1 MCAFQGHAKDLV
13 HMAGLL
19 RGNMLSCAVQWHR
32 LKESA
37 WLDPV
42 LLLNTHVIAQ

>member
-1 MCAFQGHAKDLV
+1 MFASQGHTKDLV
-13 HMAGLL
+13 RMTGLL
-19 RGNMLSCAVQWHR
+19 RGNMLSRVGQWHGW
-32 LKESA
+32 KESA